1 MSEGPSTAYAPSRIH
16 LIDGTYE
23 LFRAYFGAPAALGPD
38 GSEVGATR
46 GILRSLLSLLRED
59 GVSHVAC
66 AFDHVIESF
75 RNELFAG
82 YKTGDGVPAE
92 LMAQFP
98 LAERAAH
105 ALGLVVWPMVEFEA
119 DDALATAA
127 AHFGASLKVEQVLIC
142 TPDKDMAQCV
152 RCSRIVCFDRMR
164 RRTLDEAAVVEK
176 FGVLPAS
183 IPDWLALVGDDVD
196 GIPGVPRWGS
206 KSASALLARY
216 GHLEKIPDQET
227 QWTVAVRG
235 AAALAESLRE
245 HREEAALYRRL
256 ATLRTDVPLA
266 EGIEDLRWRG
276 ALRPELTGLCHEI
289 GDDSFV
295 ERVHRWRD

>member
-1 MSEGPSTAYAPSRIH
+1 MRVH
-16 LIDGTYE
+16 LVDGTYE
-23 LFRAYFGAPAALGPD
+23 LFRAYFGAPAAAASD

-75 RNELFAG
+75 RNELFDG
-82 YKTGDGVPAE
+82 YKTSEGVPPE

-127 AHFGASLKVEQVLIC
+127 RRFGMLPEVDQILIC

-152 RCSRIVCFDRMR
+152 SSSRIVCLDRMR
-164 RRTLDEAAVVEK
+164 RRILDEPGVVAK
-176 FGVLPAS
+176 FGVSPAS
-183 IPDWLALVGDDVD
+183 IPDWLALVGDNAD
-196 GIPGVPRWGS
+196 GIPGVPRWGG
-206 KSASALLARY
+206 KSAAALLDRY
-216 GHLEKIPDQET
+216 GHLEAIPDRET
-227 QWTVAVRG
+227 EWKVAVRG
-235 AAALAESLRE
+235 AAALAQSLRE
-245 HREEAALYRRL
+245 HREEAKLYRRL

-266 EGIEDLRWRG
+266 EKFEDLAWQG
-276 ALRPELTGLCHEI
+276 ARRLELTNLCNEI
-289 GDDSFV
+289 GDERFI
-295 ERVHRWRD
+295 ERVHRWRE